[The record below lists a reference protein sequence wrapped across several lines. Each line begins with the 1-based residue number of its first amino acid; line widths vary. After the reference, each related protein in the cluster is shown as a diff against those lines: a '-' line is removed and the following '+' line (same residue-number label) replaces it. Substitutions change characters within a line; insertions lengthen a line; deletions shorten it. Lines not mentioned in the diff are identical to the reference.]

1 MFRMWIATPH
11 RLLSEQTEH
20 RQREAPMR
28 LLMATLACAL
38 ALLVSVGGPLG
49 NSPAVAQPLPVAPL
63 ASPDPTPETTATPSP
78 ARTPRGQ
85 ADPEGD
91 RLVQLAL
98 VVGIGL
104 IGTVLLL
111 FVVGAVVRRRYR
123 TPE

>member
-1 MFRMWIATPH
+1 
-11 RLLSEQTEH
+11 
-20 RQREAPMR
+20 MR
-28 LLMATLACAL
+28 LLMAALACAL
-38 ALLVSVGGPLG
+38 ALLVSVAGPLG
-49 NSPAVAQPLPVAPL
+49 STPAVAQPLPVAPL
-63 ASPDPTPETTATPSP
+63 APPNPAPAKTTATPTQSP
-78 ARTPRGQ
+78 TMTPRGQ

-123 TPE
+123 APE

>member
-1 MFRMWIATPH
+1 
-11 RLLSEQTEH
+11 
-20 RQREAPMR
+20 MR
-28 LLMATLACAL
+28 LLLAAIACAL
-38 ALLVSVGGPLG
+38 ALLVSLAGPLG
-49 NSPAVAQPLPVAPL
+49 SAPALAQPFPAAPL
-63 ASPDPTPETTATPSP
+63 ASPDPTPAKTAATATPSP
-78 ARTPRGQ
+78 SGTPRGQ

-123 TPE
+123 VS